1 MSPITRRHLL
11 ATAAASGVLGSALTR
26 VGGSTFDP
34 TETAEWTHPQ
44 ATPGNTA
51 ATAASGPSAGA
62 DIDWKLRLD
71 DPHQYRFRGLAL
83 RDDTL
88 FVPTHER
95 LLGVGTDGER
105 RFASEP
111 SEAQYGGLEARSQID
126 SDPRVFRNRC
136 FVASLSTLYALDVDT
151 GRARWYYDVNSS
163 IDGVVLLGNTFYLTA
178 RVRFGSSSDHALVA
192 IAATDGQRRW
202 RKRGRL
208 VPLAATDDV
217 LVTARYEDGALRGL
231 DPATGEQRWTSDRHV
246 SAPSLRPGA
255 IAVDA
260 DTLWHIGNGRL
271 TAADAATGEPRWRA
285 DLEGEGSSWEDPLAV
300 ADGIYVLESD
310 HDRVTAFELDGEH
323 RWSRRIDGAAA
334 GIAVGA
340 ETAYVATE
348 DGLEAVAT
356 ADGERRFRVAPAETS
371 GHALT
376 PLVTDGAVYGR
387 SGDTLYGVSES

>member
-11 ATAAASGVLGSALTR
+11 ATAAASGVLGGALSR
-26 VGGSTFDP
+26 VGGSTYDP
-34 TETAEWTHPQ
+34 AETEGWTHPQ

-51 ATAASGPSAGA
+51 ATAASGPDTGA
-62 DIDWKLRLD
+62 DGDWRLRLD
-71 DPHQYRFRGLAL
+71 DPNQYRFRGLAL

-95 LLGVGTDGER
+95 LLGVGTDGEQ
-105 RFASEP
+105 RFTAEP
-111 SEAQYGGLEARSQID
+111 VDPRFGGLEGRSQID

-136 FVASLSTLYALDVDT
+136 FVASLSTLYALDVDD
-151 GRARWYYDVNSS
+151 GRTRWYYTVNSS
-163 IDGVVLLGNTFYLTA
+163 IDGVVLLGNTLYLTA
-178 RVRFGSSSDHALVA
+178 RVRFGSSSDRALVA
-192 IAATDGQRRW
+192 ISATDGQRRW

-231 DPATGEQRWTSDRHV
+231 DPETGEQRWTNDRHV

-255 IAVDA
+255 IAVDGE
-260 DTLWHIGNGRL
+260 TLWHVGDGRL

-285 DLEGEGSSWEDPLAV
+285 DLEGEGSSWGDRLAV

-310 HDRVTAFELDGEH
+310 HDRATAFELDGER
-323 RWSRRIDGAAA
+323 RWSRRVDGAAA
-334 GIAVGA
+334 GIAVGG
-340 ETAYVATE
+340 ETAYVATG

-376 PLVTDGAVYGR
+376 PLVTDGAVYGC